1 MGRIGMIRSGALLCC
16 LLFLGSGGVLAQ
28 SGSLSGRVLSRESRV
43 PLEAARIEILGT
55 ALATTADAAGAFA
68 ITGVPIGVYA
78 ARFSAVGYQPFTQAN
93 ITIGSGKPYTVLI
106 ELDRQPLTLET
117 IAVTAAPYFQPTLQA
132 PSLGQ
137 ALNAEEVRNAP
148 GVQEDVIR
156 AVALLPGVGVTTG
169 GRNDLIV
176 RGGAPF
182 ENLFLVDGIE
192 VPNLNHFG
200 SQGSTGG
207 PLSLINI
214 DFVQNAEFSSGG
226 FSARFGDRTASVT
239 SVNLREGNQ
248 DRVSGELNLS
258 ATGFGAI
265 VEAPVGSGGS
275 LLASVR
281 RSYLDFVFRLADFA
295 FVPTYWDAT
304 VKLVQPLG
312 KRDRLSA
319 LFIGALDGVDLNQ
332 ATADDRYDNSRLI
345 ATDQNQYIAGLTWE
359 RSFSRGLLEVTLGRT
374 FSAFESS
381 QVDSLGQTILDNRSR
396 EGGTTLRLAWSTAL
410 GERTDLR
417 VGQDLRRLGDLDYLV
432 SIPGSYR
439 LDDAGTPR
447 PLAVDTAFSAW
458 RWSPWVET
466 GLPIGDKLR
475 VTAGLRFDLYGDL
488 DQAARLSPRLLL
500 AWAATPGTTLT
511 LAGGVYHQAPSTI
524 WLVGDAG
531 NPTRLEPF
539 RASQIVAGVERF
551 LRPDLRLQVEGYV
564 KRYAGY
570 PTRVWRPQA
579 VLALAGFEDAQS
591 DIPFGLEPLSSE
603 GEGTAFGG
611 ELLLQKRFSDIPLY
625 GLASLSLNRARF
637 TALDRQERPGDFDTR
652 AIFNLSAGYRFNPKW
667 EVSSKFRLATGRPTT
682 PFVTTGPLTGQ
693 LDFTQYNAGTRLPL
707 FHALDLRV
715 DRRWALRGVQ
725 LQTYLDIQNIYGRRN
740 VSQYQWDQRLQAV
753 TANESLGV
761 FPTIGVNV
769 EF

>member
-1 MGRIGMIRSGALLCC
+1 MIRLLVVLAC
-16 LLFLGSGGVLAQ
+16 LLLGAAHPALAQ
-28 SGSLSGRVLSRESRV
+28 TGSLSGRVISRDSRA
-43 PLEAARIEILGT
+43 PLEAARVEVLGT
-55 ALATTADAAGAFA
+55 ALATTTDASGAFS
-68 ITGVPIGVYA
+68 ITGIPSGVYS
-78 ARFSAVGYQPFTQAN
+78 ARFGAVGYQPYTQAN
-93 ITIGSGKPYTVLI
+93 VTIGTGKPYTVLV

-117 IAVTAAPYFQPTLQA
+117 IAVTAARYFQPTLQA

-214 DFVQNAEFSSGG
+214 DFVQDAEFSSGG
-226 FSARFGDRTASVT
+226 YSARFGDRTASVT
-239 SVNLREGNQ
+239 SINLREGNR
-248 DRVSGELNLS
+248 DRVSGEVNLS

-265 VEAPVGSGGS
+265 VESPVGSGGS
-275 LLASVR
+275 VLASVR

-312 KRDRLSA
+312 RRDRLSA
-319 LFIGALDGVDLNQ
+319 LFIGALDDVSLSES
-332 ATADDRYDNSRLI
+332 TADDRYDNSRLI
-345 ATDQNQYIAGLTWE
+345 ATNQDQYVAGLTWE
-359 RSFSRGLLEVTLGRT
+359 RSLARGLIEVTLGRS
-374 FSAFESS
+374 FSAFASS
-381 QVDSLGQTILDNRSR
+381 QNDSLGTPILDNRSR
-396 EGGTTLRLAWSTAL
+396 EGSTTLRLSWSTTA
-410 GERTDLR
+410 GEGTSIR
-417 VGQDLRRLGDLDYLV
+417 VGQDLRRLGNLDYEV
-432 SIPGSYR
+432 TVAGEYR
-439 LDDAGTPR
+439 TDDAGTPQA
-447 PLAVDTAFSAW
+447 LAVDTAFSAW
-458 RWSPWVET
+458 RWSPWLET
-466 GLPIGDKLR
+466 GIPVGDRLR

-488 DQAARLSPRLLL
+488 QNAARLSPRLLM
-500 AWAATPGTTLT
+500 AWAATPATTLT
-511 LAGGVYHQAPSTI
+511 LAGGVYHQAPSSI
-524 WLVGDAG
+524 WLIGDPA
-531 NPTRLEPF
+531 NPDRLEPF
-539 RASQIVAGVERF
+539 RATQVVAGFERF
-551 LRPDLRLQVEGYV
+551 LRPDLRLQLEGYL
-564 KRYAGY
+564 KWYRGY
-570 PTRVWRPQA
+570 PTRLWRPQA

-591 DIPFGLEPLSSE
+591 DIPFGLEPLGSE
-603 GEGTAFGG
+603 GEGTAAGA
-611 ELLLQKRFSDIPLY
+611 ELLLQKRFSEIPLY
-625 GLASLSLNRARF
+625 GLASLSLNRTRF
-637 TALDRQERPGDFDTR
+637 TALDGLERPGDFDTR
-652 AIFNLSAGYRFNPKW
+652 AILNLSAGYRFNPKW

-682 PFVTTGPLTGQ
+682 PFVITGPQAGQ
-693 LDFTQYNAGTRLPL
+693 LDFSQYNAGPRLPL

-715 DRRWALRGVQ
+715 DRRWSLRSVQ
-725 LQTYLDIQNIYGRRN
+725 LQTYIDIQNIYGRKN
-740 VSQYQWDQRLQAV
+740 VSQYQWDQRAQAV